1 MRGKLKSSA
10 VVWLLAGL
18 LLAAFLMW
26 STHRKQT
33 ARLPAAPHERAA
45 VEGVPAVAP
54 EVTGITSTE
63 NDSLGFTTHTQGVS
77 TVRKT
82 QWKAALPTGITFTA
96 GALGV
101 ERPVLLPLVDAVS
114 NAVLSTDRILKAGD
128 YQVNEFGRSV
138 WLTSEDKERLIV
150 WTIFPYRT
158 NNVVGSVEA
167 TAYQDATLTL
177 KDPSRSFRMS
187 FHPETGALLSFS
199 WADKHE
205 VLIVR
210 TNNWA
215 VNYARHLKD
224 KKRLVMRWDAQGNL
238 VSSNVYDWA
247 KRGRVIGGSPQ
258 SNKTAYRIGP
268 TSSVEAA
275 TESWRRKNE

>member
-1 MRGKLKSSA
+1 MKSSA
-10 VVWLLAGL
+10 VVWFLAGL

-54 EVTGITSTE
+54 EITGKTSTE
-63 NDSLGFTTHTQGVS
+63 NDSLGSTTHTQGVS

-82 QWKAALPTGITFTA
+82 QWKAAALPTGITFTA

-138 WLTSEDKERLIV
+138 WLTSEDRERLIV

-187 FHPETGALLSFS
+187 FYPNSGELRDFC
-199 WADKHE
+199 WADSRE
-205 VLIVR
+205 VLFVY
-210 TNNWA
+210 TNGPFS
-215 VNYARHLKD
+215 VDYARRIKGTVSLE
-224 KKRLVMRWDAQGNL
+224 MRWDGMLREILFQAMSMTGPNVDVSL
-238 VSSNVYDWA
+238 VARRSRTRRPTA
-247 KRGRVIGGSPQ
+247 LGRLLP
-258 SNKTAYRIGP
+258 
-268 TSSVEAA
+268 
-275 TESWRRKNE
+275 